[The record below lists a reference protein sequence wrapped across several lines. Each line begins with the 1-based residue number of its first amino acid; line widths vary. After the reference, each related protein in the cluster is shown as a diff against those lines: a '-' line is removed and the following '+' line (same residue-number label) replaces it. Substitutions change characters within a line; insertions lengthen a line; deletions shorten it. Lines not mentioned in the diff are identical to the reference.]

1 MSSKVLAQK
10 VISCKVCM
18 DANKPKSVY
27 SSHSVKQNGVVVC
40 PTLLAQECRYCHKK
54 GHTVKFCA
62 TLEKENAKQK
72 KTAEKIEDK
81 KIEEKKTKP
90 TVQNMF
96 TLLYEDEDD
105 DKVEREPVV
114 EFKQT
119 NVIAAALNGI
129 AYIKEEYPAL
139 SANGSANV
147 IAPALSG
154 IAPALGGYASALKTQ
169 PVKTQPIKTQP
180 VKQEPSAYRF
190 KFDSTQKKSWANCS
204 DSEDEDEEEDKV
216 ESNCA
221 W

>member
-1 MSSKVLAQK
+1 MSSNKVLAQK

-72 KTAEKIEDK
+72 K
-81 KIEEKKTKP
+81 IEEKKTKPTTKP

-96 TLLYEDEDD
+96 TLLDDDDDQDEDD
-105 DKVEREPVV
+105 QSERVV

-129 AYIKEEYPAL
+129 AYVKEEYPAL

-154 IAPALGGYASALKTQ
+154 IAPALGLSL
-169 PVKTQPIKTQP
+169 IHI
-180 VKQEPSAYRF
+180 
-190 KFDSTQKKSWANCS
+190 
-204 DSEDEDEEEDKV
+204 
-216 ESNCA
+216 
-221 W
+221 

>member
-1 MSSKVLAQK
+1 MSSNKVLAQK

-40 PTLLAQECRYCHKK
+40 PTLLAQECRYFHKK

-72 KTAEKIEDK
+72 KIEDK
-81 KIEEKKTKP
+81 KIEDKKTKPTTKP

-96 TLLYEDEDD
+96 TLLDD
-105 DKVEREPVV
+105 DDDQDDDQSEHEPVV

-129 AYIKEEYPAL
+129 AYVKEEYPAL

-147 IAPALSG
+147 IAPAL
-154 IAPALGGYASALKTQ
+154 GGYASALKTQ
-169 PVKTQPIKTQP
+169 PVVKRQPA
-180 VKQEPSAYRF
+180 KQEPSAYRF

-204 DSEDEDEEEDKV
+204 DSEDEEDEEDEEEKI

>member
-1 MSSKVLAQK
+1 
-10 VISCKVCM
+10 VCM

-96 TLLYEDEDD
+96 TLLDDDDDQDEDD
-105 DKVEREPVV
+105 QSERVV

-129 AYIKEEYPAL
+129 AYVKEEYPAL

-169 PVKTQPIKTQP
+169 PIVKTQPA
-180 VKQEPSAYRF
+180 KQEPSAYRF

-204 DSEDEDEEEDKV
+204 DSEDEEEDKEEKI

>member
-1 MSSKVLAQK
+1 
-10 VISCKVCM
+10 M

-27 SSHSVKQNGVVVC
+27 SSHNVKQNGVVVC

-96 TLLYEDEDD
+96 TLLDDDDDQDEDD
-105 DKVEREPVV
+105 QSERVV

-129 AYIKEEYPAL
+129 AYVKEEYPAL

-169 PVKTQPIKTQP
+169 PIVKRQPA
-180 VKQEPSAYRF
+180 KQEPSAYRF

-204 DSEDEDEEEDKV
+204 DSEDEEEDKEEKI

>member
-1 MSSKVLAQK
+1 M
-10 VISCKVCM
+10 CM

-96 TLLYEDEDD
+96 TLLDDDDDQDEDD
-105 DKVEREPVV
+105 QSERVV

-129 AYIKEEYPAL
+129 AYVKEEYPAL

-169 PVKTQPIKTQP
+169 PIVKTQPA
-180 VKQEPSAYRF
+180 KQEPSAYRF

-204 DSEDEDEEEDKV
+204 DSEDEEEDKEEKI